1 MRAPLATAAAAGT
14 LIAGLFAGTP
24 LRAADRPPQPPSPP
38 GCAADQLLCDAIQ
51 RLVDALGQVIEN
63 VPRYAPPEIDPDG
76 NIILRR
82 LNPPAPAPL
91 RREPPTWDFDQAA
104 T

>member
-1 MRAPLATAAAAGT
+1 MRAPLATAVAAGT

-63 VPRYAPPEIDPDG
+63 VPRYAPPEIDNDG

-82 LNPPAPAPL
+82 LNPPAPAPPRPL
-91 RREPPTWDFDQAA
+91 PPGWELDQ
-104 T
+104 TST